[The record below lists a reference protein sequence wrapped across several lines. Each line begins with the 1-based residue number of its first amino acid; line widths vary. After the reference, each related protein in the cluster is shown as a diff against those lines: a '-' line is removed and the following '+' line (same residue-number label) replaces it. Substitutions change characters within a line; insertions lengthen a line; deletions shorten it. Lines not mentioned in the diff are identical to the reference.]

1 MEDLQ
6 TKLNKL
12 TDTSKYRLKAN
23 SIKEILDEF
32 KKQMSKKETF
42 NQAIAIDEKHHPVHV
57 THEKI
62 LELIDEFINLDKFN
76 VKYTPT
82 SIVDGYGNIA
92 VSYNGDPYVTLR
104 LLLMSLRTHNNIVFF
119 SKKYYAINTKIV
131 ETLNM
136 ISEKKG
142 YANKIA
148 MVEYDVID
156 GVIANLQTIFNKMIF
171 VGDKRD
177 YVQMKK
183 KFVIPTIYDGFGN
196 VDVFIENK
204 EFKSLLLD
212 INQYARENNI
222 KINYYDDTQIED
234 TLTFINIFELTDC
247 FVLISKNTDL
257 IYKFISE
264 VKAKNIYINK
274 NPFEDYKLSITEKD
288 LVYKK
293 NIIMG

>member
-234 TLTFINIFELTDC
+234 TLTFINRFELTDC